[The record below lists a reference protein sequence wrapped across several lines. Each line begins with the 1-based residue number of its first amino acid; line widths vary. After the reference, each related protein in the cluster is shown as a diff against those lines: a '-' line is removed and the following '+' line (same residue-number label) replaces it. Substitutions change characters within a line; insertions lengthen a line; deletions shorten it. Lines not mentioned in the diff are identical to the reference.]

1 MQTRLLRYF
10 IRFLGILPLPLLR
23 AGGRFAGWW
32 AYRIPNRELA
42 NARTNLEMCF
52 PDLSAPEREN
62 LLRATLQENAITL
75 LEMPAVW
82 YGDTDAWLKRLD
94 MGSVPDD
101 ICRLMQQGKGVVVA
115 MPHLGNFEI
124 GVHFF
129 GAIGKATGL
138 YRPPRK
144 EGLES
149 LMLEGRN
156 RPGQNQMVA
165 TNRQGIKTLYQALGK
180 GELIVILPDQQPKT
194 AKGGGAI
201 FAPFFGIPALTM
213 TLVNR
218 FARKTGAPV
227 YFVAFVRT
235 GAKPE
240 YKAIGLQAGDAI
252 ASEDAEAAA
261 RELNAGVERLVQQ
274 FPQQYQWTYRRF
286 RTQPD
291 GVNPYKK
298 NCPDFPVSREAGQ
311 SSAGS
316 MRLPPD
322 AVPWLAWPFPP
333 LPQNRPCLTRACR
346 RRFPHCRF
354 RTAPAP
360 F

>member
-1 MQTRLLRYF
+1 MKTRLLRFF

-23 AGGRFAGWW
+23 AGGRLAGWL

-42 NARTNLEMCF
+42 NVRINLNLCF
-52 PDLSAPEREN
+52 PELSAPEREV
-62 LLRATLQENAITL
+62 LLKTTLQENAITL

-82 YGDTDAWLKRLD
+82 YGETDAWLKRLD
-94 MGSVPDD
+94 MGAVADD
-101 ICRLMQQGKGVVVA
+101 IRRLMQQGKGVVVA

-124 GVHFF
+124 SAHFF

-156 RPGQNQMVA
+156 RPGQNRMVA
-165 TNRQGIKTLYQALGK
+165 TDRQGIKALYQALDK

-194 AKGGGAI
+194 AKGGGGV
-201 FAPFFGIPALTM
+201 FAPFFSVPALTM

-227 YFVAFVRT
+227 YFIAFVRT

-240 YKAIGLQAGDAI
+240 YKVIGLQAGDAI
-252 ASEDAEAAA
+252 ASKDAEVAAT
-261 RELNAGVERLVQQ
+261 ELNAGVEQLVRQ
-274 FPQQYQWTYRRF
+274 FPHQYQWTYRRF
-286 RTQPD
+286 QAQPD

-298 NCPDFPVSREAGQ
+298 S
-311 SSAGS
+311 
-316 MRLPPD
+316 
-322 AVPWLAWPFPP
+322 
-333 LPQNRPCLTRACR
+333 
-346 RRFPHCRF
+346 
-354 RTAPAP
+354 
-360 F
+360 

>member
-1 MQTRLLRYF
+1 MKTRLLRYF
-10 IRFLGILPLPLLR
+10 IRFLSILPLPLLR
-23 AGGRFAGWW
+23 AGGRLAGWL
-32 AYRIPNRELA
+32 AYCIPNRELA
-42 NARTNLEMCF
+42 NARTNLKMCF
-52 PDLSAPEREN
+52 PGLSADEHEA
-62 LLRATLQENAITL
+62 LLRATLKENATTL
-75 LEMPAVW
+75 LEMPVVW

-101 ICRLMQQGKGVVVA
+101 IQRLMQQGKGVVVA
-115 MPHLGNFEI
+115 IPHLGNFEI

-149 LMLEGRN
+149 VMLEGRN
-156 RPGQNQMVA
+156 RPGQNRMVA
-165 TNRQGIKTLYQALGK
+165 TNRQGIKALYQALNK

-194 AKGGGAI
+194 AKGGAV
-201 FAPFFGIPALTM
+201 FAPFFGVPALTM

-252 ASEDAEAAA
+252 ASEDAEVAAT
-261 RELNAGVERLVQQ
+261 ELNAGVEKLARQY
-274 FPQQYQWTYRRF
+274 PAQYQWTYRRF
-286 RTQPD
+286 RAQPD

-298 NCPDFPVSREAGQ
+298 N
-311 SSAGS
+311 
-316 MRLPPD
+316 
-322 AVPWLAWPFPP
+322 
-333 LPQNRPCLTRACR
+333 
-346 RRFPHCRF
+346 
-354 RTAPAP
+354 
-360 F
+360 